1 MSVSHTEGTFDMLA
15 KTMAGL
21 EDVLCK
27 ELEALGASDIQPG
40 RRMVAF
46 KGDKRLLY
54 KANVHLRTALRVL
67 VPIDQF
73 EARDA
78 EELYG
83 HLHSDVCWG
92 DFLEPNS
99 SFAFDTVVYSEVF
112 THSKFVAYRAKDAV
126 SDFFREHADRR
137 PNVAVADPDVRFHIH
152 IADTV
157 VTLALDSSG
166 DSLHKR
172 GYRVAQNAAP
182 ISEVLA
188 AGILMRAGWDD
199 SCPLLDPM
207 CGSGTFLTEAALMAA
222 HVPPGIFRDHFA
234 FERWLDF
241 DQELLDEILEE
252 WDEVEPK
259 HKIYG
264 SDINPKAIAIARA
277 NIQRAGVQKYI
288 DLNVCPIDD
297 YTIDNRPADKGV
309 IVMNPPYGERMRPES
324 IDALYGSIGS
334 TLKHAFSGWS
344 AWIIS
349 AGTEGFDAVGLKHSV
364 RQELYNGSIPCEL
377 RGYELFAGKRDEHLQ
392 ELAEAGELPSEEER
406 GAFYREQQDFRDS
419 MTNYRKDGRSFESDR
434 DRSRHYGGKPYG
446 KRPHR
451 DDDFDG
457 EERPRRFDR
466 GDREDRGGRRYD
478 RGDRPRRF
486 DRGDHEDRGGRYDRE
501 DRPRRFDRGDREDRG
516 GRYDRGDREDHG
528 RRFDRG
534 DREDRG
540 GRGRRY
546 ERGDR
551 DDRQPAFRARLDDGE
566 RSYRPRRRYDDREGE
581 ERPQGRQRRFRSHVR
596 EEQAED

>member
-27 ELEALGASDIQPG
+27 ELETLGASDIQPG

-46 KGDKRLLY
+46 RGDKRLLY

-83 HLHSDVCWG
+83 HLHSDVNWG

-137 PNVAVADPDVRFHIH
+137 PNVAVADPDVRFHVH
-152 IADTV
+152 IADQV

-207 CGSGTFLTEAALMAA
+207 CGSGTFLTEAALIAA

-241 DQELLDEILEE
+241 DKELLDEILEE

-288 DLNVCPIDD
+288 DLNVCPIDS

-324 IDALYGSIGS
+324 IEGLYGSIGS

-392 ELAEAGELPSEEER
+392 ELADAGELTPVEER
-406 GAFYREQQDFRDS
+406 GAFYREQQDFRDRMS
-419 MTNYRKDGRSFESDR
+419 SYRKDGQSFESDR
-434 DRSRHYGGKPYG
+434 EGGHHRGGRPYG
-446 KRPHR
+446 KRPRREDH
-451 DDDFDG
+451 FDG
-457 EERPRRFDR
+457 EEHPRHYDRGDREERPRRFDR
-466 GDREDRGGRRYD
+466 GDREDR
-478 RGDRPRRF
+478 PRR
-486 DRGDHEDRGGRYDRE
+486 HDRE
-501 DRPRRFDRGDREDRG
+501 DRPRRFDRNDREERGRHTDRG
-516 GRYDRGDREDHG
+516 
-528 RRFDRG
+528 
-534 DREDRG
+534 
-540 GRGRRY
+540 
-546 ERGDR
+546 
-551 DDRQPAFRARLDDGE
+551 DRQPAFRARLDDTE
-566 RSYRPRRRYDDREGE
+566 RPYRPRRRYDDRESE
-581 ERPQGRQRRFRSHVR
+581 ERQQGRQRRFRSHQR
-596 EEQAED
+596 EDQTED

>member
-21 EDVLCK
+21 EDILCK
-27 ELEALGASDIQPG
+27 ELEALGASDVKPG

-46 KGDKRLLY
+46 RGDKRLLY

-73 EARDA
+73 EATNAD
-78 EELYG
+78 ELYE
-83 HLHSDVCWG
+83 HLHNDVNWG

-99 SFAFDTVVYSEVF
+99 SFAFDTVVYSDVF

-137 PNVAVADPDVRFHIH
+137 PNVAVMDPDVRFHVH

-172 GYRVAQNAAP
+172 GYRVAQGPAP

-199 SCPLLDPM
+199 SSVLLDPM

-241 DQELLDEILEE
+241 DRSLLDEVLEE

-297 YTIDNRPADKGV
+297 YTLDNRPADTGL

-324 IDALYGSIGS
+324 VEGLYGSIGS
-334 TLKHAFSGWS
+334 TLKHAFSGWK

-349 AGTEGFDAVGLKHSV
+349 SGAEGFDAVGLKQSV

-392 ELAEAGELPSEEER
+392 ELSEAGELTPVEER
-406 GAFYREQQDFRDS
+406 GSFYREQEDFRRS
-419 MTNYRKDGRSFESDR
+419 MTGYRKDGRSFDSDR
-434 DRSRHYGGKPYG
+434 EHHPHRSGKPYG
-446 KRPHR
+446 KRPA
-451 DDDFDG
+451 G
-457 EERPRRFDR
+457 ESERW
-466 GDREDRGGRRYD
+466 
-478 RGDRPRRF
+478 
-486 DRGDHEDRGGRYDRE
+486 E
-501 DRPRRFDRGDREDRG
+501 DRPRRFDRRPRRDDEQEEDRP
-516 GRYDRGDREDHG
+516 
-528 RRFDRG
+528 RRFDRRPRRDDEQEGYRPRRFERRAGG
-534 DREDRG
+534 DGGHHRRSDRRE
-540 GRGRRY
+540 
-546 ERGDR
+546 
-551 DDRQPAFRARLDDGE
+551 DRQPAFRARLDDDD
-566 RSYRPRRRYDDREGE
+566 RKPRRPRRYDDRE
-581 ERPQGRQRRFRSHVR
+581 ERPRVFRPRRR
-596 EEQAED
+596 EEDSEE

>member
-21 EDVLCK
+21 EDILCK
-27 ELEALGASDIQPG
+27 ELEALGASDIKPG

-73 EARDA
+73 EATNAD
-78 EELYG
+78 ELYE
-83 HLHSDVCWG
+83 HLHNDVNWG

-99 SFAFDTVVYSEVF
+99 SFAFDTVVYSDVF

-137 PNVAVADPDVRFHIH
+137 PNVAVSDPDVRFHVH

-166 DSLHKR
+166 ESLHKR
-172 GYRVAQNAAP
+172 GYRVAQGPAP

-199 SCPLLDPM
+199 SCVLLDPM

-241 DQELLDEILEE
+241 DRALLDEVLEE

-288 DLNVCPIDD
+288 DLNVCPIDA
-297 YTIDNRPADKGV
+297 YTLDNRPADTGL

-324 IDALYGSIGS
+324 VEGLYGSIGS
-334 TLKHAFSGWS
+334 TLKHAFSGWK

-349 AGTEGFDAVGLKHSV
+349 SGQEGFDAVGLKQSV

-392 ELAEAGELPSEEER
+392 ELSDAGELTPVEER
-406 GAFYREQQDFRDS
+406 GSFYREQEDFRRS
-419 MTNYRKDGRSFESDR
+419 MTGYRKDDQTFDSDR
-434 DRSRHYGGKPYG
+434 ERRPHRSGKPYG
-446 KRPHR
+446 KRPAG
-451 DDDFDG
+451 DG
-457 EERPRRFDR
+457 ERL
-466 GDREDRGGRRYD
+466 
-478 RGDRPRRF
+478 
-486 DRGDHEDRGGRYDRE
+486 E
-501 DRPRRFDRGDREDRG
+501 DRPRRFERRPYRDRDGEQSEDRP
-516 GRYDRGDREDHG
+516 
-528 RRFDRG
+528 RRFERRPYRDRDG
-534 DREDRG
+534 EQSEDRP
-540 GRGRRY
+540 RRF
-546 ERGDR
+546 ERRPYRDRDGEQSEDRPRRFERRSGEEGFRHRRSDRR
-551 DDRQPAFRARLDDGE
+551 DDRQPAFRAKLGDDDRHE
-566 RSYRPRRRYDDREGE
+566 RRPRRYGDRE
-581 ERPQGRQRRFRSHVR
+581 ERPRSFRVRRR
-596 EEQAED
+596 EKDSEE

>member
-21 EDVLCK
+21 EDILCK
-27 ELEALGASDIQPG
+27 ELEALGASDVKPG

-73 EARDA
+73 EATNAD
-78 EELYG
+78 ELYE
-83 HLHSDVCWG
+83 HLHNDVNWG

-99 SFAFDTVVYSEVF
+99 SFAFDTVVYSDVF

-137 PNVAVADPDVRFHIH
+137 PNVAVMDPDVRFHVH

-172 GYRVAQNAAP
+172 GYRVAQGPAP

-199 SCPLLDPM
+199 SSVLLDPM

-241 DQELLDEILEE
+241 DRALLDEVLEE

-288 DLNVCPIDD
+288 ELNVCPIDD
-297 YTIDNRPADKGV
+297 YTLDNRPAETGL

-324 IDALYGSIGS
+324 VEGLYGSIGS
-334 TLKHAFSGWS
+334 TLKHAFSGWK

-349 AGTEGFDAVGLKHSV
+349 SGEEGFDAVGLKQSV

-392 ELAEAGELPSEEER
+392 ELSDAGELTPVEER
-406 GAFYREQQDFRDS
+406 GSFYREQEDFRRS
-419 MTNYRKDGRSFESDR
+419 MTGYRKDGRSFDSDR
-434 DRSRHYGGKPYG
+434 ERRPHRSGKPYG
-446 KRPHR
+446 KRPA
-451 DDDFDG
+451 G
-457 EERPRRFDR
+457 ESERWEDRQRRFDR
-466 GDREDRGGRRYD
+466 RPRRD
-478 RGDRPRRF
+478 DDEEGDRPRRF
-486 DRGDHEDRGGRYDRE
+486 DRRPRRDDEQEGY
-501 DRPRRFDRGDREDRG
+501 RPRRFDRRAGGDGGHHRRSDRRE
-516 GRYDRGDREDHG
+516 
-528 RRFDRG
+528 
-534 DREDRG
+534 
-540 GRGRRY
+540 
-546 ERGDR
+546 
-551 DDRQPAFRARLDDGE
+551 DRQPAFRARLDDDDRQPR
-566 RSYRPRRRYDDREGE
+566 RSRRYDDRE
-581 ERPQGRQRRFRSHVR
+581 ERPLSFRPRRR
-596 EEQAED
+596 EEDSEE

>member
-21 EDVLCK
+21 EDILCK
-27 ELEALGASDIQPG
+27 ELETLGASDIMPG

-73 EARDA
+73 EATNAD
-78 EELYG
+78 ELYK
-83 HLHSDVCWG
+83 HLHNDVNWG

-99 SFAFDTVVYSEVF
+99 SFAFDTVVYSDVF

-126 SDFFREHADRR
+126 SDFFRERADRR
-137 PNVAVADPDVRFHIH
+137 PNVAVMDPDVRFHVH

-166 DSLHKR
+166 ESLHKR
-172 GYRVAQNAAP
+172 GYRMAQGPAP

-199 SCPLLDPM
+199 SCVLLDPM

-241 DQELLDEILEE
+241 DQSLLDEVLEE

-297 YTIDNRPADKGV
+297 YTLDNRPADTGI

-324 IDALYGSIGS
+324 VEGLYGSIGS
-334 TLKHAFSGWS
+334 TLKHAFSGWK

-349 AGTEGFDAVGLKHSV
+349 SGQEGFDAVGLKQSV
-364 RQELYNGSIPCEL
+364 RQELYNGSLPCEL

-392 ELAEAGELPSEEER
+392 ELSDAGELTPVEER
-406 GAFYREQQDFRDS
+406 GSFYREQEDFRRS
-419 MTNYRKDGRSFESDR
+419 MTGYRKDGRSFDSDR
-434 DRSRHYGGKPYG
+434 ERRPHRGGKPYG
-446 KRPHR
+446 KRPAREHG
-451 DDDFDG
+451 DS
-457 EERPRRFDR
+457 EECPRRFERRVGEDGSRHRRTDR
-466 GDREDRGGRRYD
+466 K
-478 RGDRPRRF
+478 
-486 DRGDHEDRGGRYDRE
+486 
-501 DRPRRFDRGDREDRG
+501 
-516 GRYDRGDREDHG
+516 
-528 RRFDRG
+528 
-534 DREDRG
+534 
-540 GRGRRY
+540 
-546 ERGDR
+546 
-551 DDRQPAFRARLDDGE
+551 DDRQPAFRARLDDD
-566 RSYRPRRRYDDREGE
+566 RKPRRPRRYDDRE
-581 ERPQGRQRRFRSHVR
+581 ERPRVFRPRRR
-596 EEQAED
+596 EEDSEE